1 MKFNFEIS
9 HASAEEERRIR
20 RRRERTPKKSWR
32 KKREEGGKGESFRL
46 IFHHPMPTDRP
57 FLHTSPPSS
66 FLEITNS
73 FGISALVNPDSTIV
87 HLVDSCRRR
96 PFSFL
101 LFYSPLL
108 PSPFQY
114 AVKGGKGT
122 GGKKLGI

>member
-20 RRRERTPKKSWR
+20 RGERTPKKSWR

-73 FGISALVNPDSTIV
+73 FGNSVLVNPDSTIV
-87 HLVDSCRRR
+87 HLWIVAEEDPF
-96 PFSFL
+96 PFSFFIRLYFHL
-101 LFYSPLL
+101 LFNM
-108 PSPFQY
+108 Q
-114 AVKGGKGT
+114 
-122 GGKKLGI
+122 

>member
-9 HASAEEERRIR
+9 HASAEEKRRIR
-20 RRRERTPKKSWR
+20 RRRERTPKKVGE
-32 KKREEGGKGESFRL
+32 KREKKANRHSFRL
-46 IFHHPMPTDRP
+46 IFHPPMPTDRP
-57 FLHTSPPSS
+57 FLHTGPPSS
-66 FLEITNS
+66 FLENHQGFWD
-73 FGISALVNPDSTIV
+73 FGVGESRFNNRPPL
-87 HLVDSCRRR
+87 DSCRRR

-122 GGKKLGI
+122 DGKKLGI